1 VVRSYYFEYEVVLQ
15 AQPLTC
21 QNQANDSKV
30 LLHFYHDMNLAQIP
44 AVGHYAEP
52 AVGSNPG
59 GLAIGADLLNYGA
72 DPTGTSPPAGVAIGG
87 DLSIDVTAASA
98 TQFVGSFDLKWSD
111 TKHLTGTFQAT
122 PCSDVPVQQDAGTR
136 DH

>member
-1 VVRSYYFEYEVVLQ
+1 VLQ

-21 QNQANDSKV
+21 QDQVNDSKV
-30 LLHFYHDMNLAQIP
+30 LLHFYHDMNIALIP
-44 AVGHYAEP
+44 AVGHYAKP
-52 AVGSNPG
+52 DVGSNPG

-72 DPTGTSPPAGVAIGG
+72 DHTNLPPAGVTIGG
-87 DLSIDVTAASA
+87 DLSIDVTASSA

-111 TKHLTGTFQAT
+111 TKHLTGTFQAR
-122 PCSDVPVQQDAGTR
+122 PCSDVPVQPDAGIG